1 MERHSVT
8 ALLSVGLLVIL
19 AWIGIAL
26 VGSLHGG
33 AFVALIVIW
42 AVVVAGLV
50 GVAIWN
56 LAEARRC
63 RLERRSEATRD
74 R

>member
-26 VGSLHGG
+26 VGRLHGG
-33 AFVALIVIW
+33 EFVALIVIW
-42 AVVVAGLV
+42 AIVVAALLGF
-50 GVAIWN
+50 AIWN

-63 RLERRSEATRD
+63 RLERRSEATRG